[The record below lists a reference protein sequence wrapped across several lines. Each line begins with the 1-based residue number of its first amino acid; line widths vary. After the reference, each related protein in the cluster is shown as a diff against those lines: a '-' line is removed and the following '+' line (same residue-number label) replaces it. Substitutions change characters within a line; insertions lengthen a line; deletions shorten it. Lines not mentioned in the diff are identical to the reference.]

1 MKWNTDDLPV
11 FLALCETQGVR
22 AAATRLDMPK
32 STVSRCLSRLEEN
45 LDVRLID
52 RNTRQFRLTAEGER
66 FLLHAQ
72 LIMEQVV
79 AADEAIS
86 GLRHKPGG
94 SLKIALPMAFSRE
107 VIGGRL
113 AEFTTRFPDI
123 RLEVLVTSQQ
133 VNLLTE
139 DIDVALAVGP
149 FEDSELNSQ
158 KIVETPL
165 IWVASPSYVAQ
176 FDWTDQLAA
185 LRSHIKF
192 CERRY
197 KSRHLVVKG
206 HRGRQYL
213 DTSAAMSVNDSIL
226 LREVIMQGGGVGLM
240 PELYCRNPL
249 RSGALVQVCPAIIPE
264 PRAQIVALTA
274 SRRLYPQKTRVFV
287 DFARQCVKDYQSL
300 GTDQTDS
307 H

>member
-1 MKWNTDDLPV
+1 MKWNIDDLPV

-22 AAATRLDMPK
+22 AAAARLNMPK
-32 STVSRCLSRLEEN
+32 STVSRCLTRLEEK
-45 LDVRLID
+45 LDLRLID

-66 FLLHAQ
+66 FLPHAQ
-72 LIMEQVV
+72 QIMDQVA

-94 SLKIALPMAFSRE
+94 SLKIAMPMAFSRE

-113 AEFTTRFPDI
+113 AEFNARFPDI

-133 VNLLTE
+133 VNLLIE

-165 IWVASPSYVAQ
+165 IWVASPGYAAQ
-176 FDWTDQLAA
+176 FDWADQLAA

-197 KSRHLVVKG
+197 KSRRLGLKG
-206 HRGRQYL
+206 QHGRQYL
-213 DTSAAMSVNDSIL
+213 DTSAAMSINDPIL

-249 RSGALVQVCPAIIPE
+249 RSGALVQICTAIIPE

-274 SRRLYPQKTRVFV
+274 SRRLYPQKMRVFV
-287 DFARQCVKDYQSL
+287 DFAKQCVRDYQSF
-300 GTDQTDS
+300 GAD
-307 H
+307 

>member
-1 MKWNTDDLPV
+1 
-11 FLALCETQGVR
+11 
-22 AAATRLDMPK
+22 
-32 STVSRCLSRLEEN
+32 
-45 LDVRLID
+45 
-52 RNTRQFRLTAEGER
+52 
-66 FLLHAQ
+66 
-72 LIMEQVV
+72 MEQVA

-123 RLEVLVTSQQ
+123 QLEVLVTSQQ
-133 VNLLTE
+133 VNILTE

-158 KIVETPL
+158 KIVDTPL
-165 IWVASPSYVAQ
+165 IWVASSVYAAQ
-176 FDWTDQLAA
+176 FDWRDQLTA

-197 KSRHLVVKG
+197 KSRRFVVKG
-206 HRGRQYL
+206 PRGRQYL
-213 DTSAAMSVNDSIL
+213 DTSAAMSINDAIL

-240 PELYCRNPL
+240 PELYCRSL
-249 RSGALVQVCPAIIPE
+249 LSSGALEQICPTIIPE
-264 PRAQIVALTA
+264 PRAQIMALTA
-274 SRRLYPQKTRVFV
+274 SRRLYPQKIRVFV
-287 DFARQCVKDYQSL
+287 DFARQCVKDYLSY
-300 GTDQTDS
+300 S
-307 H
+307 HG